1 MEKILG
7 LDLGTNSIGWAIRD
21 TSETE
26 NQIIDKGVLTF
37 DKGVG
42 EGKSG
47 EFPLVQKRTESR
59 SKRRNYQAEKYRKW
73 ALLETLIEQKLC
85 PLTVEELDEW
95 RKYTKGVGRKYP
107 QSDAFIQWL
116 RFDFDGDGKPD
127 FERLG
132 FSKHESY
139 YLFRMLIVSDEEQ
152 HREIFQD
159 NPQILGRVL
168 YQLVQRRGYRG
179 RDDEDEEAKTI
190 LKGSEKNGTKGVE
203 AIMPLIQEYQTLGAA
218 LYHLSKDKNERIRK
232 RYNLR
237 TDYEHELKEICR
249 VQNLNDL
256 FYKKLWKA
264 IVWQRPLRS
273 QKGLVGYCTLETPA
287 KNESNKFIKAGK
299 KRCPVSHPL
308 YEEFRTWV
316 FINNLK
322 IKLPENIDKTTAL
335 KENIYPLFYKS
346 SRDFKLSSINKELRK
361 LGGSILSKHSK
372 GSKNKED
379 DTKVISCTLLNSFK
393 DALGDDWK
401 EKHGWEEVLFDKIK
415 PCKYSFEDIWHIL
428 FTFNSKE
435 KLKEFAIEK
444 LGIDE
449 ELSEKFSKIK
459 LQQGYATLSLSA
471 IKKILPYLYHGFIY
485 SEAVYLANLHKV
497 LGKDIKIDDG
507 LIKTFSSEIEKIIKQ
522 QNHDKQLINIVNS
535 LISDQINSGFAFS
548 TDADYQL
555 TDDDKNE
562 IEKKIIS
569 AFGASTWND
578 KTETE
583 KQENIEYISKEYLTF
598 LQSYRTMERKETYL
612 KSERL
617 HDKIFDYLKDIYDV
631 PEENKK
637 HLWHPSE
644 QETYEEATTKNNI
657 PVLGKP
663 QPISNGFKN
672 PMALKT
678 LHKLRGL
685 MNYLLQEEKIDEDTR
700 VVIEIARELNDANR
714 RKAIEKWQRDREKEN
729 NEYKKIIDEINQEC
743 QTSYDREDKTLIDKI
758 RLWKEQE
765 MHCPYTGEMINMCDL
780 FNGLKYD
787 FEHTVPASM
796 SFDNELKNLTIA
808 SSKYNREIKNN
819 RIPFDCPNYTEEKII
834 LGITSKPILSTLELM
849 FGEITIEEKISK
861 GENKRTVT
869 SERTDQIKG
878 QIDFWINESK
888 KASTKDR
895 KDYCIQQRHL
905 NKFELEY
912 WRKKLETFT
921 IKEYKAGWRNSQLK
935 DTQVVTKYAL
945 PFLKTVFKKVEVQK
959 GSVTDDFRKIYK
971 IQPRLEKKKR
981 DKHSHHAIDA
991 MVLTLIP
998 SAAIRDKILFRYNE
1012 ANDKNLHY
1020 HESVRQWDNF
1030 NGQLIKQSIE
1040 DETLINFQAEYRT
1053 ITDTYKNVRKR
1064 GKQQFV
1070 KEKKED
1076 GKWHY
1081 KLDESGKKISI
1092 IAKGDTI
1099 RGQLHKETFF
1109 AAIKQPQYKEL
1120 NDKFIPETDG
1130 KGNFIFQKNKKR
1142 DDDIFIAT
1150 KILLSDFEKLEDL
1163 EIIIDPNLKQYLKK
1177 EIQARINEGK
1187 TFTQATENLFAF
1199 GKEKDRNGNQ
1209 INPLRHIRCKVKSGG
1224 GGFLNN
1230 PASIKPFKAFIS
1242 KQPYKQ
1248 HVYAQN
1254 GETSICAFYQSIVN
1268 EELVREIVPYSILD
1282 ISKVKDKTTLDDAV
1296 EKNFEKTIKKIKHL
1310 IPLYTT
1316 LKLNQKV
1323 LFYEND
1329 MEELKTLS
1337 AKELS
1342 SRLYLIVKFEDGRIS
1357 LKHHLNSM
1365 SEEDL
1370 KKEMKRLSLADVG
1383 ASSFS
1388 FSNPIPKL
1396 RISKANFNFA
1406 IEGKHFEIKP
1416 NGEINWQF

>member
-7 LDLGTNSIGWAIRD
+7 LDLGTNSVGWAIRD
-21 TSETE
+21 TSEKE

-73 ALLETLIEQKLC
+73 ALLQTLIEQKMC
-85 PLTVEELDEW
+85 PLTIEELDKW
-95 RKYTKGVGRKYP
+95 RKYTKGVGREYP

-139 YLFRMLIVSDEEQ
+139 YLFRMLIVSEGQQDKK
-152 HREIFQD
+152 IFKN
-159 NPQILGRVL
+159 NPHILGRVL

-203 AIMPLIQEYQTLGAA
+203 AILPLIQEYKTLGAA

-237 TDYEHELKEICR
+237 TDYEHELKEICNT
-249 VQNLNDL
+249 QNLDESV
-256 FYKKLWKA
+256 YKKLWKA

-287 KNESNKFIKAGK
+287 KNSTNKFIKAGK
-299 KRCPVSHPL
+299 KRCSISHPL

-322 IKLPENIDKTTAL
+322 MDIDSTIIREK
-335 KENIYPLFYKS
+335 IYPLFYKS
-346 SRDFKLSSINKELRK
+346 SKDFKLSTINKELSK
-361 LGGSILSKHSK
+361 CGGNILSKHSK

-393 DALGDDWK
+393 DTLGKDWK
-401 EKHGWEEVLFDKIK
+401 EKYGWEEALFDKIK

-428 FTFNSKE
+428 FTFDSKE
-435 KLKEFAIEK
+435 KLKEFAVEK
-444 LGIDE
+444 LGLDE
-449 ELSEKFSKIK
+449 ERAEKFSKIK

-471 IKKILPYLYHGFIY
+471 IKKILPYLYQGFIY

-497 LGKDIKIDDG
+497 LGKDVKIDDD
-507 LIKTFSSEIEKIIKQ
+507 LVKTFSTEIKKIIQQ
-522 QNHDKQLINIVNS
+522 QNHEKLLINIVNG

-548 TDADYQL
+548 TDTNYQL
-555 TDDDKNE
+555 NDDDKKE
-562 IEKKIIS
+562 IEKKAIS
-569 AFGASTWND
+569 VFGISTWD
-578 KTETE
+578 SKTEIE
-583 KQENIEYISKEYLTF
+583 KQQNIDYISKEYVSF
-598 LQSYRTMERKETYL
+598 LQSYRTKERKETYL

-617 HDKIFDYLKDIYDV
+617 HDKIFDYLHDMYNV

-637 HLWHPSE
+637 YLWHPSE
-644 QETYEEATTKNNI
+644 QETYEEAIFKNGI

-685 MNYLLQEEKIDEDTR
+685 INYLLQEGKIDEDTR
-700 VVIEIARELNDANR
+700 VVVELARELNDANR

-743 QTSYDREDKTLIDKI
+743 QTSYDREDKILIDKI
-758 RLWKEQE
+758 RLWKEQN
-765 MHCPYTGEMINMCDL
+765 MLCIYTGETINMCDL
-780 FNGLKYD
+780 FNGIKYD
-787 FEHTVPASM
+787 FEHTIPASM

-819 RIPFDCPNYTEEKII
+819 RIPFDCPNYKEEKAIF
-834 LGITSKPILSTLELM
+834 GIKCKPILSTLESI
-849 FGEITIEEKISK
+849 FGNITIEEKITK
-861 GENKRTVT
+861 GQNKRTVT
-869 SERTDQIKG
+869 SERTDEINRK
-878 QIDFWINESK
+878 IDYWINESK

-945 PFLKTVFKKVEVQK
+945 PFLKTVFKRVDAQK

-981 DKHSHHAIDA
+981 DKHSHHAVDA
-991 MVLTLIP
+991 WVLTLIP
-998 SAAIRDKILFRYNE
+998 PAAIRDKILFRYNE
-1012 ANDKNLHY
+1012 ANDNNLPY

-1030 NGQLIKQSIE
+1030 NGQSIKKWIE
-1040 DETLINFQAEYRT
+1040 DETLINFQAEQRT

-1081 KLDESGKKISI
+1081 KLDESDKKIPI

-1109 AAIKQPQYKEL
+1109 AAIKQPLYNEINK
-1120 NDKFIPETDG
+1120 KFIPETDG
-1130 KGNFIFQKNKKR
+1130 KGNFIFQKNER
-1142 DDDIFIAT
+1142 RGDDIFIAT
-1150 KILLSDFEKLEDL
+1150 KILLANFEKLEDL
-1163 EIIIDPNLKQYLKK
+1163 EIIIDPNLKQYLKI
-1177 EIQARINEGK
+1177 EIQNRISQGK
-1187 TFTQATENLFAF
+1187 TFAEALENLYAF
-1199 GKEKDRNGNQ
+1199 GKQKDKNGNQ
-1209 INPLRHIRCKVKSGG
+1209 ISPLRHIRCKVKSGG

-1230 PASIKPFKAFIS
+1230 PAKIKPFKAFIS

-1248 HVYAQN
+1248 SIYAQN
-1254 GETSICAFYQSIVN
+1254 GETSVCAFYHSIVN
-1268 EELVREIVPYSILD
+1268 EDLIREIVPYSILD

-1296 EKNFEKTIKKIKHL
+1296 EKNFEKTIRKAKHL

-1323 LFYEND
+1323 LFYENN
-1329 MEELKTLS
+1329 MEELKSLS
-1337 AKELS
+1337 TKELS
-1342 SRLYLIVKFEDGRIS
+1342 TRLYLIVKFEDGRIS

-1370 KKEMKRLSLADVG
+1370 KREMKRLNLADVG
-1383 ASSFS
+1383 ASSFN

-1396 RISKANFNFA
+1396 RITKSNFNFA

-1416 NGEINWQF
+1416 DGKINWQF